1 MKKRFAVLLPLALIA
16 QVLFFVTPAHAY
28 TCGTD
33 ASDNPIETSIKF
45 DDRLC
50 NAGGA
55 SPITA
60 ILIMII
66 NFMAGGVGA
75 AVIIGI
81 IFGGFMYM
89 TSDGEEAKAKQGRQI
104 IANSII
110 GAVLFLFMFAAVQFL
125 VPGGVFNSSSPSAPT
140 PPSSPTPRTGERMPA
155 L

>member
-1 MKKRFAVLLPLALIA
+1 MKKRFAVLAALALIV
-16 QVLFFVTPAHAY
+16 QVLFFVSPAYAY
-28 TCGTD
+28 TCGYRVEKDVLTGTYK
-33 ASDNPIETSIKF
+33 NIPIETSIKF
-45 DDRLC
+45 EDNEDKLC

-60 ILIMII
+60 ILITII

-125 VPGGVFNSSSPSAPT
+125 VPGGVFN
-140 PPSSPTPRTGERMPA
+140 G
-155 L
+155 

>member
-1 MKKRFAVLLPLALIA
+1 MKKRIIALVSVTAIMTSLAYALP
-16 QVLFFVTPAHAY
+16 TSAY
-28 TCGTD
+28 TCGKD
-33 ASDNPIETSIKF
+33 SSGNDIQTSIQF
-45 DDRLC
+45 DSRLC
-50 NAGGA
+50 SAGGA

-60 ILIMII
+60 ILITII

-125 VPGGVFNSSSPSAPT
+125 VPGGVFNSSGPSAPT